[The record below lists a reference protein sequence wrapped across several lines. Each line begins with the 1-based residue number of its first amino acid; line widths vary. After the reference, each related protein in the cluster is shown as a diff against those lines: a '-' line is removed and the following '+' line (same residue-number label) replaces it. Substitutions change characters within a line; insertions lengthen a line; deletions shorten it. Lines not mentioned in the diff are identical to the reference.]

1 MVVVSATLSPDVSIS
16 RRQIPLGLE
25 GQSAGDPLSV
35 RYERQG
41 TNVRAERSVD
51 SRDRQVSGPGRRNT
65 ERPSFSGL
73 RCPRVRS
80 LHRPPSF
87 LIYLR
92 RGRHK
97 VVVDTLEDKYLSREN
112 VFENIA
118 KAFENQ
124 RDPASWHQELLRRM
138 LLDLS
143 PLVRPSSTSMPM
155 RSSTR

>member
-1 MVVVSATLSPDVSIS
+1 
-16 RRQIPLGLE
+16 
-25 GQSAGDPLSV
+25 
-35 RYERQG
+35 
-41 TNVRAERSVD
+41 
-51 SRDRQVSGPGRRNT
+51 
-65 ERPSFSGL
+65 
-73 RCPRVRS
+73 
-80 LHRPPSF
+80 
-87 LIYLR
+87 
-92 RGRHK
+92 